1 MDAKLTTISGMA
13 RKYVGPTSLY
23 TRNILALILRGCPR
37 AFNAETGIRA
47 GRRMDENRLKRWTDR
62 DVEELRRLAA
72 AGIRVSLIARTLSRS
87 SQAVRAKALQL
98 RISLASRRV
107 FLSNKVDEG
116 SSFGSEELN
125 C

>member
-1 MDAKLTTISGMA
+1 
-13 RKYVGPTSLY
+13 
-23 TRNILALILRGCPR
+23 
-37 AFNAETGIRA
+37 
-47 GRRMDENRLKRWTDR
+47 MDENRLKRWTDR

-98 RISLASRRV
+98 RISLACRRV

-116 SSFGSEELN
+116 SSFGSEERN